1 MVRLSFTILLLIGI
15 ANAASI
21 EEDRGDGGT
30 CVGNCAF
37 AVCGDAYPI
46 LCGILPQAACGI
58 NFIQQTDCRLTCQ
71 QCKFL
76 QRIMNTYV
84 HR

>member
-1 MVRLSFTILLLIGI
+1 MMRLLSTILLLVGI
-15 ANAASI
+15 VNAASI
-21 EEDRGDGGT
+21 EEERGQGGT

-46 LCGILPQAACGI
+46 LCGIIPQAACGI

-76 QRIMNTYV
+76 QKIMDTYAT
-84 HR
+84 R